1 VILDDQHYDVIVIGS
16 GAAGGSLAGQLAASG
31 CRLLLLERGGELAPA
46 DPSDADGE
54 WFRQARYHAPEAWF
68 GPDGDPFTPQTIYA
82 PGGNT
87 RIWGGVLER
96 MREREFSGLALQEG
110 AVPGWGIGYDE
121 LAPYYERAEA
131 LYRVH
136 GVAGVDPTEPRRTP
150 FPHPPRPIEPFLEEL
165 RGALQR
171 QGTHPYEL
179 PLSWAEAPE
188 AGAAVCGDARIFG
201 VAPTRTG
208 PAVTV
213 RERCQVR
220 CLHVNPSGREVRG
233 VEAEIDGQRW
243 LFAADQVVLAAGA
256 IHSAEILLRSAS
268 EHHERGLAN
277 GSDQVGRN
285 LMKPQLTAI
294 LQRSAA
300 PSSGRFAR
308 SLGVTDYYWGDKNV
322 SFPLG
327 SIQSGGGVLQDALFA
342 ESPPVLSLVTRLLP
356 RAGLRNL
363 ASRTITW
370 WAMSAVRPD
379 PENRVTLRGPSLQ
392 IQYVPNNREA
402 HDRLV
407 YRWLDT
413 IGKVESDPLCTAVT
427 PFPIH
432 PRGESPLPAM
442 GSVCGT
448 CRMGADP
455 ASSVV
460 DLQGRSHQLVNLW
473 IADASVFPSCPAVG
487 FGLTVIA
494 NALRIG
500 DALQQAR

>member
-1 VILDDQHYDVIVIGS
+1 MIIDDQHYDVIVIGS
-16 GAAGGSLAGQLAASG
+16 GAAGGSLLLPLAAAG
-31 CRLLLLERGGELAPA
+31 RRVLLLERGGPMAPA
-46 DPSDADGE
+46 DPQAADVE
-54 WFRQARYHAPEAWF
+54 LFRKARYHAAEPWF
-68 GPDGDPFTPQTIYA
+68 GPDGDPFAPQTLYA
-82 PGGNT
+82 LGGNSK
-87 RIWGGVLER
+87 IWGGVLER
-96 MREREFSGLALQEG
+96 LREREFSGLALQEG
-110 AVPGWGIGYDE
+110 PVPAWGIGYDE

-136 GVAGVDPTEPRRTP
+136 GRSGVDPTEPPRRAD
-150 FPHPPRPIEPFLEEL
+150 FPHRPRPIEPFLEEL
-165 RGALQR
+165 RGSLQR
-171 QGTHPYEL
+171 QGTHPYDL
-179 PLSWAEAPE
+179 PLSWAEAPP
-188 AGAAVCGDARIFG
+188 GASGDAQLFG
-201 VAPTRTG
+201 VEPARHAPS
-208 PAVTV
+208 VTV

-220 CLHVNPSGREVRG
+220 RLHVNPGGTAVRG
-233 VEAEIDGQRW
+233 VEAQIDGQLW

-256 IHSAEILLRSAS
+256 INTAEILLRSATDR
-268 EHHERGLAN
+268 HPHGLAN

-285 LMKPQLTAI
+285 LMKPQLSAI
-294 LQRSAA
+294 LQRAAA
-300 PSSGRFAR
+300 PTSARYAR
-308 SLGVTDYYWGDKNV
+308 SLGITDYYWGDKNV

-327 SIQSGGGVLQDALFA
+327 SIQSGGGVLQDAQFA

-356 RAGLRNL
+356 RAGLRSL

-413 IGKVESDPLCTAVT
+413 ISRVERDPLCTVVT

-442 GSVCGT
+442 GNVCGT
-448 CRMGADP
+448 CRMGSDP

-460 DLQGRSHQLVNLW
+460 DLRGRSHQLANLW

-500 DALQQAR
+500 AALLEAP

>member
-1 VILDDQHYDVIVIGS
+1 MIIDDQHYDVIVIGS
-16 GAAGGSLAGQLAASG
+16 GAAGASLLMPLAAAG
-31 CRLLLLERGGELAPA
+31 RRVLLLERGGEMAPA
-46 DPSDADGE
+46 DPEAADVE
-54 WFRQARYHAPEAWF
+54 LFRKSRYHAEQPWF
-68 GPDGDPFTPQTIYA
+68 GPDGDPFAPQTIYA
-82 PGGNT
+82 LGGNSK
-87 RIWGGVLER
+87 IWGGVLER
-96 MREREFSGLALQEG
+96 MREREFGGVALQEG
-110 AVPGWGIGYDE
+110 PVPGWGIGYDE

-136 GVAGVDPTEPRRTP
+136 GSAGVDPTEPPRRAD
-150 FPHPPRPIEPFLEEL
+150 FPHHPRPIEPFLEEL

-171 QGTHPYEL
+171 QGAHPYDL
-179 PLSWAEAPE
+179 PLSWAESPHSSS
-188 AGAAVCGDARIFG
+188 GDAQCFAVEPARR
-201 VAPTRTG
+201 APS
-208 PAVTV
+208 VTV
-213 RERCQVR
+213 REGCQVR
-220 CLHVNPSGREVRG
+220 RLHVNPGGTEVRG
-233 VEAEIDGQRW
+233 VEAQIGGQLW

-256 IHSAEILLRSAS
+256 IHTAEILLRSAS
-268 EHHERGLAN
+268 EQHPGGLAN

-300 PSSGRFAR
+300 PHSGRFAP
-308 SLGVTDYYWGDKNV
+308 SLGITDYYWGDKNV

-342 ESPPVLSLVTRLLP
+342 ESPPVLSLITRLLP

-379 PENRVTLRGPSLQ
+379 PQNRVTLRGDSLQ

-413 IGKVESDPLCTAVT
+413 IGKVESDPLCSAVT

-448 CRMGADP
+448 CRMGREP
-455 ASSVV
+455 AGSVV
-460 DLQGRSHQLVNLW
+460 DLHGRSHQLANLW

-500 DALQQAR
+500 DALEEVL

>member
-1 VILDDQHYDVIVIGS
+1 MIIDDQRYDVIVIGS
-16 GAAGGSLAGQLAASG
+16 GAAGASLLAPLLASG
-31 CRLLLLERGGELAPA
+31 RQVLLLERGGAMAPVDPQAADVEL
-46 DPSDADGE
+46 
-54 WFRQARYHAPEAWF
+54 FRKSRYHAEEPWF
-68 GPDGDPFTPQTIYA
+68 GPDGDPFLPQTIHA
-82 PGGNT
+82 LGGNT

-96 MREREFSGLALQEG
+96 MREREFGGLALQEG
-110 AVPGWGIGYDE
+110 PVPAWEIGYDD
-121 LAPYYERAEA
+121 LAPWYEQAEA

-136 GVAGVDPTEPRRTP
+136 GAAGVDPTEPPRRAD
-150 FPHPPRPIEPFLEEL
+150 FPHRPRPIEPFLEEL
-165 RGALQR
+165 RGSLRR
-171 QGTHPYEL
+171 QGTHPYDL
-179 PLSWAEAPE
+179 PLSWADLPQPAS
-188 AGAAVCGDARIFG
+188 GDAQTFG
-201 VAPTRTG
+201 LEPARRAPSL
-208 PAVTV
+208 TV

-220 CLHVNPSGREVRG
+220 RLHVNPAGTEVRG
-233 VEAEIDGQRW
+233 VEALIEGQVW

-256 IHSAEILLRSAS
+256 IHTAEILLRSAS
-268 EHHERGLAN
+268 EPHPRGLAN

-294 LQRSAA
+294 LQRAA
-300 PSSGRFAR
+300 SPNSGRYAP

-322 SFPLG
+322 TFPLG

-356 RAGLRNL
+356 RAGLRRL
-363 ASRTITW
+363 ACRTITW

-379 PENRVTLRGPSLQ
+379 PDNRLTLRGDSLQ
-392 IQYVPNNREA
+392 IQYVANNREA

-413 IGKVESDPLCTAVT
+413 IGKVERDPLCAVVT

-448 CRMGADP
+448 CRMGSDP
-455 ASSVV
+455 ATSVV
-460 DLQGRSHQLVNLW
+460 DLRGRSHQLANLW
-473 IADASVFPSCPAVG
+473 IADASVFPSAPAVG

-500 DALQQAR
+500 AALLEVR